1 MIRLS
6 FDDLGQIKQIA
17 ESAYPHECCGVMVG
31 SVVDGVKTVV
41 ELVPAE
47 NSRTDSPANRYLITA
62 DFVNQVEKRFRESSS
77 AIIGFF
83 HSHPDVPA
91 QPSVYD
97 REHAWPWYSYLIVS
111 VRKGQADEVYNW
123 KLRDDRSEFD
133 PEKLEIL

>member
-6 FDDLGQIKQIA
+6 SDDLRQIKQIA

-62 DFVNQVEKRFRESSS
+62 DFVNQVEKRFRESGS

-83 HSHPDVPA
+83 HRPPRCSGATLRLRPGTCLALVL
-91 QPSVYD
+91 VFD
-97 REHAWPWYSYLIVS
+97 RLCS
-111 VRKGQADEVYNW
+111 KGSG
-123 KLRDDRSEFD
+123 R
-133 PEKLEIL
+133 